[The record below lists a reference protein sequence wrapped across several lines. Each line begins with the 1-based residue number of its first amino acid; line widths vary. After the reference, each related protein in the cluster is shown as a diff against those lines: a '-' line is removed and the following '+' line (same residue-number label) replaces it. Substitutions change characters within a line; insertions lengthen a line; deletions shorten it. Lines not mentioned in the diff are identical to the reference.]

1 MSKCYVHC
9 EDFGRMELKALSYIY
24 FIYYLCDSGE
34 CGIFLF
40 SWIVLLLWR
49 E

>member
-1 MSKCYVHC
+1 MFIVKSLGGWSEKH
-9 EDFGRMELKALSYIY
+9 LSYIY